1 LFYYQSVTLLFTVG
15 SIDALPVTRW
25 KAGIKA
31 KGDRIMSHD
40 KDQHKPKAPVK
51 GADKDKAP
59 CTGKDKA
66 PCSEKPKVHASGA
79 DQRK

>member
-1 LFYYQSVTLLFTVG
+1 MIHKYFVAHKLLKEVQTY
-15 SIDALPVTRW
+15 RW
-25 KAGIKA
+25 NQTQ
-31 KGDRIMSHD
+31 RENTQMSHD
-40 KDQHKPKAPVK
+40 KDQHKPKTPVT

-59 CTGKDKA
+59 CCDKDKT